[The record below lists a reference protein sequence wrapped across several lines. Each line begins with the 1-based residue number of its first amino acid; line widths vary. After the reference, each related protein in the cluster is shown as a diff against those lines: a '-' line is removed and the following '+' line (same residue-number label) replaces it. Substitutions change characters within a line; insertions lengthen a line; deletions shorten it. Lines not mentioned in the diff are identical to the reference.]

1 MGIIKQAVPGG
12 FSGKVGTVIGSSWK
26 GIAVMRGLTIA
37 NQDKHHNHKS
47 PCSSGNGI
55 WNRTDGKDIEKGCPA
70 EEGISG
76 LRWIHFLIIN

>member
-1 MGIIKQAVPGG
+1 MIKQAVPGG

-37 NQDKHHNHKS
+37 NQDKHHNHKK
-47 PCSSGNGI
+47 PLFFGK
-55 WNRTDGKDIEKGCPA
+55 WNLEPTGGKDIEKGCPA